1 MQNSESEKPTIL
13 IVDDAPTNI
22 QILAAVLKNDYKV
35 KVATSGQQCLNIV
48 NTDNNIDLILLDIE
62 MPDMDGYETCRQL
75 KSIKATADIAVIFV
89 TALDGVSDEKAG
101 LQIGAVDYITKPVN
115 PIIVAAR
122 VKTHI
127 TIKQQRDELTRM
139 ATHDQLT
146 GLYNRHYLLDVTYQK
161 IARAKRHK
169 DNLSLLMLDIDHF
182 KLVNDNH
189 GHQKGDLVLREI
201 AQLLNEISRS
211 EDVVARFGGE
221 EFIILLEHCDIECA
235 LDKAE
240 NIRRH
245 VEKLN
250 PEGIKITI
258 SIGLS
263 ELDLA
268 NESFNELLK
277 QADDALYKAKSDGRN
292 CVVPHSD

>member
-1 MQNSESEKPTIL
+1 MQNSEPEKPTIL

-35 KVATSGQQCLNIV
+35 KVATSGQQCLDIA
-48 NTDNNIDLILLDIE
+48 NTDNNIDLILLDIQ
-62 MPDMDGYETCRQL
+62 MPEMDGYETCRQL
-75 KSIKATADIAVIFV
+75 KNTKSTSDIAVIFV
-89 TALDGVSDEKAG
+89 TALDGVNDEKAG

-115 PIIVAAR
+115 PIIVSAR

-169 DNLSLLMLDIDHF
+169 DNLSLLMIDIDHF
-182 KLVNDNH
+182 KLVNDTH
-189 GHQKGDLVLREI
+189 GHQKGDLVLKEI
-201 AQLLNEISRS
+201 AQLLNEISRG

-221 EFIILLEHCDIECA
+221 EFIILLEHCDIQCA

-240 NIRRH
+240 NIRSH

-250 PEGIKITI
+250 PDGINVTI

-263 ELDLA
+263 ELNLA

-277 QADDALYKAKSDGRN
+277 QADDALYKAKTNGRN
-292 CVVPHSD
+292 CVVSY

>member
-35 KVATSGQQCLNIV
+35 KVATSGQQCLDIV

-292 CVVPHSD
+292 CVVSHSD